1 MSNSRRLDYL
11 GIAIGVLGLIPP
23 VIELL
28 RRDFQ
33 LALLFSLLLIVTF
46 SWFLFAIQTGRGPHY
61 QTTLMKK
68 TLTLHDSGGRNA
80 TVRREQTIQ
89 ARFGNLQGVWWKGNI
104 VDGSLSDFQ
113 VDGGP
118 PDEIE
123 RIGCS
128 ISFFKRFRNPL
139 SKGER
144 RTILWQYRAIDSF
157 LSDQEASLTD
167 AIPGT
172 KRLELFI
179 EFPADRLCRSA
190 EFHVEVAGD
199 DTQIHKGLEIQADG
213 RRVFASVDSPKPGH
227 TYRIDWSW

>member
-1 MSNSRRLDYL
+1 MSNNRRLDYL

-23 VIELL
+23 VVELV

-33 LALLFSLLLIVTF
+33 LAALFLLLLVVTF
-46 SWFLFAIQTGRGPHY
+46 GWFLFAVQSGRGPHY

-68 TLTLHDSGGRNA
+68 TLILRDSKGHFA

-89 ARFGNLQGVWWKGNI
+89 ARFGNLQGIWWKGNI
-104 VDGSLSDFQ
+104 VDGSLVDFL
-113 VDGGP
+113 VDGND

-128 ISFFKRFRNPL
+128 VSFFKRFRNPL

-144 RTILWQYRAIDSF
+144 RTILWEYTALESF
-157 LSDQEASLTD
+157 LSDHEASLTD
-167 AIPGT
+167 SIPGT
-172 KRLELFI
+172 RRLELLI
-179 EFPADRLCRSA
+179 EFPVDRLCRHA

-199 DTQIHKGLEIQADG
+199 DTQTHDGLEIQADG
-213 RRVFASVDSPKPGH
+213 RLIFASVDSPKPGH